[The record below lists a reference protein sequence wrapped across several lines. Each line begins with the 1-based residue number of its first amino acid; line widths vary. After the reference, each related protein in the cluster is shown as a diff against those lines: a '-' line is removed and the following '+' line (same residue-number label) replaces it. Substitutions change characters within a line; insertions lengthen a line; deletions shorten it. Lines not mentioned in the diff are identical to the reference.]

1 MDFAASLAQKA
12 RSLLRPRETEREKNS
27 NFSGAASSPSAAQ
40 GYRSPSAS
48 SFVRR
53 PITETTAVEIWDDG
67 WDSVRPQVE
76 KKEEKKVE
84 DRERHDLVAEAL
96 KLKTEKTAPPELPS
110 PRRNS
115 ASRFIEEPLT
125 LGRRLAQQAAEREE
139 NEQRQSLTQKTRINE
154 SRMSV
159 LLSECDGQACDYETA
174 RAATDT
180 GAESASSLLSP
191 KIPGY
196 LGRYLGSSGGIT
208 PKNLPPLSSF
218 PAGLYN
224 DTSVAEHVGMTFRR
238 EASNTAT
245 ENTETSDDD
254 RPQTPDIIQVC

>member
-40 GYRSPSAS
+40 GYRSPPAS

-67 WDSVRPQVE
+67 WDSCRPQMK
-76 KKEEKKVE
+76 KKEETEVE

-96 KLKTEKTAPPELPS
+96 RLKTEKAAPPQLPS

-115 ASRFIEEPLT
+115 ASQLIEEPLT
-125 LGRRLAQQAAEREE
+125 HGRRLAQQAAEREE
-139 NEQRQSLTQKTRINE
+139 NTQKTRINE

-159 LLSECDGQACDYETA
+159 LLSECDGQACDNETM
-174 RAATDT
+174 AATDT
-180 GAESASSLLSP
+180 ASESASSLLSP
-191 KIPGY
+191 QIPGY

-208 PKNLPPLSSF
+208 VQIAREKNLPPLSSF

-224 DTSVAEHVGMTFRR
+224 DTSVAEDVGMTLRR

-245 ENTETSDDD
+245 ENTETSEDD
-254 RPQTPDIIQVC
+254 RPQTPDIVQVC

>member
-12 RSLLRPRETEREKNS
+12 RSLLRPRETDREKNS
-27 NFSGAASSPSAAQ
+27 NFSAAASSPSAAQ

-67 WDSVRPQVE
+67 WDSCRPQMK
-76 KKEEKKVE
+76 KKEEKEVE

-96 KLKTEKTAPPELPS
+96 RLKTEKTAPPQLPS

-115 ASRFIEEPLT
+115 ASRLIEEPLT
-125 LGRRLAQQAAEREE
+125 HGRRLAQQAVEREP
-139 NEQRQSLTQKTRINE
+139 QKTRINE

-159 LLSECDGQACDYETA
+159 LLSEWDGQACDNE
-174 RAATDT
+174 RADT
-180 GAESASSLLSP
+180 GSESASSLLSP
-191 KIPGY
+191 QIPGY
-196 LGRYLGSSGGIT
+196 LGRYLGSSRGIT
-208 PKNLPPLSSF
+208 VQTAREQNLPPLSSF

-224 DTSVAEHVGMTFRR
+224 DTSVAEDVGMTLRR

-245 ENTETSDDD
+245 ENTETSEDD
-254 RPQTPDIIQVC
+254 RPQTPDIVQVC